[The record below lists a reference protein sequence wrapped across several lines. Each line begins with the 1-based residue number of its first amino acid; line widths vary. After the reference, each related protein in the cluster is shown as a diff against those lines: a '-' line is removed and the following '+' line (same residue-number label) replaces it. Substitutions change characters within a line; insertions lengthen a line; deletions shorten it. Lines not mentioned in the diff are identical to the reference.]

1 MSMPAI
7 FNMPSRLGCCGPLA
21 LVGAAIGSTATGM
34 AAVGATT
41 ALGGAMAIGG
51 VGAALDSSR
60 KASKAAKGISAPN
73 ARSYYGEMTGALDA
87 QRNILPDIAIAER
100 EAMPMYRQ
108 LQEESLMGQLGTMG
122 NLYEKYAPAGASIS
136 QYNLAHMA
144 PAYQQASGMARDAYM
159 AGMAPGSAGLLSTA
173 MGQAQRDLDAGASL
187 TPQMQTIA
195 QQSARAAMA
204 ARGLTGNQAVG
215 QEILNSYRLGTAR
228 EDRARQYAGSVYG
241 LGAGIADRSAATY
254 GAPILSNVMSPG
266 SLMGA
271 ASGMLGAQGPQFV
284 NPESQYM
291 AGVMGQQ
298 YSTQA
303 QVNIA
308 RAQAQAGLQS
318 GILSGLGS
326 IAGAYVGRTT

>member
-1 MSMPAI
+1 MSFPAI
-7 FNMPSRLGCCGPLA
+7 FNMPSRMGCCGPLA
-21 LVGAAIGSTATGM
+21 LVGAAVGGTMGVGSLAAAGM
-34 AAVGATT
+34 GGAVMGG
-41 ALGGAMAIGG
+41 ALGLAGDSYMGAK
-51 VGAALDSSR
+51 S
-60 KASKAAKGISAPN
+60 AAKGLSAPN
-73 ARSYYGEMTGALDA
+73 ARSYYGEMQGALGA
-87 QRNILPDIAIAER
+87 QRAILPDIAAAER

-108 LQEESLMGQLGTMG
+108 LQEESLMGQLGSLQ
-122 NLYEKYAPAGASIS
+122 NLYAKYAPAGAALS
-136 QYNLAHMA
+136 QQNLSTMA
-144 PAYQQASGMARDAYM
+144 PAYQQAASTARDTYM

-173 MGQAQRDLDAGASL
+173 MSQAQRDLDAGVSL
-187 TPQMQTIA
+187 TPQMQTLA

-204 ARGLTGNQAVG
+204 ARGLTGNQAVA
-215 QEILNSYRLGTAR
+215 QEVLNSYRLGLAR
-228 EDRARQYAGSVYG
+228 EDRARQYASGVYG
-241 LGAGIADRSAATY
+241 LGAAVADRSAATY

-271 ASGMLGAQGPQFV
+271 ASGMVGAQGPQFV

-326 IAGAYVGRTT
+326 IGAAYVGRTT

>member
-1 MSMPAI
+1 MSFPRI
-7 FNMPSRLGCCGPLA
+7 FNVPSKLGCCGPLA
-21 LVGAAIGSTATGM
+21 LVGAAIGAKVGVAGVAAAGM
-34 AAVGATT
+34 KGALV
-41 ALGGAMAIGG
+41 AGGIG
-51 VGAALDSSR
+51 ASLDSKR
-60 KASKAAKGISAPN
+60 AASKAAKGISAPN
-73 ARSYYGEMTGALDA
+73 ARSYYGEMSGALEA
-87 QRNILPDIAIAER
+87 QQAILPDIAAAER

-108 LQEESLMGQLGTMG
+108 LQEESLMGQLGTME
-122 NLYEKYAPAGASIS
+122 NLYGRYAPAGAAIS
-136 QYNLAHMA
+136 QQNLNAMA
-144 PAYQQASGMARDAYM
+144 PSYQRAAGMARDTYM
-159 AGMAPGSAGLLSTA
+159 AGMAPGTAGLLSTA
-173 MGQAQRDLDAGASL
+173 MGQAQRDLDAGFSL
-187 TPQMQTIA
+187 TPQMQTVA
-195 QQSARAAMA
+195 QQSARSAMA

-215 QEILNSYRLGTAR
+215 QEVLNSFRLGMAR

-266 SLMGA
+266 SLLGA
-271 ASGMLGAQGPQFV
+271 ASGMVGAQGPQFV
-284 NPESQYM
+284 QPESQYM

-326 IAGAYVGRTT
+326 IAGAYIGRTT

>member
-21 LVGAAIGSTATGM
+21 IVGA
-34 AAVGATT
+34 
-41 ALGGAMAIGG
+41 ALGGAGALGASVGAIGG
-51 VGAALDSSR
+51 AAMGMGLDASR

-73 ARSYYGEMTGALDA
+73 NRSYYGEMSGALDA
-87 QRNILPDIAIAER
+87 QRAILPDIAGAER

-122 NLYEKYAPAGASIS
+122 NLYERYAPAGAAIS

-144 PAYQQASGMARDAYM
+144 PAYQQASGMARDTYM

-266 SLMGA
+266 SLLGA
-271 ASGMLGAQGPQFV
+271 SSGMVGAQGPQFV
-284 NPESQYM
+284 QPESQYM

-326 IAGAYVGRTT
+326 VAGAYLGRTT

>member
-1 MSMPAI
+1 
-7 FNMPSRLGCCGPLA
+7 
-21 LVGAAIGSTATGM
+21 M

-51 VGAALDSSR
+51 IGAAIDASG
-60 KASKAAKGISAPN
+60 KASKAANGISAPN
-73 ARSYYGEMTGALDA
+73 ARSYYGEMEGALDA
-87 QRNILPDIAIAER
+87 QRRILPGIAAAER

-122 NLYEKYAPAGASIS
+122 NLYEKYAPAGAAIS
-136 QYNLAHMA
+136 QYNLNNMA
-144 PAYQQASGMARDAYM
+144 PAYQQAAGMARDTYM
-159 AGMAPGSAGLLSTA
+159 AGMAPGSSGLLSTGMA
-173 MGQAQRDLDAGASL
+173 QAQRDLDAGVSL
-187 TPQMQTIA
+187 TPQMQTLA

-204 ARGLTGNQAVG
+204 ARGLTGGQAVG
-215 QEILNSYRLGTAR
+215 QEVLNSYRMGLAR
-228 EDRARQYAGSVYG
+228 EDRSRQYAGAVYG
-241 LGAGIADRSAATY
+241 LGAAVADRSAATY

-266 SLMGA
+266 SLLGA
-271 ASGMLGAQGPQFV
+271 ASGMTGAQGPQFV

-326 IAGAYVGRTT
+326 VAGAYLGRTT